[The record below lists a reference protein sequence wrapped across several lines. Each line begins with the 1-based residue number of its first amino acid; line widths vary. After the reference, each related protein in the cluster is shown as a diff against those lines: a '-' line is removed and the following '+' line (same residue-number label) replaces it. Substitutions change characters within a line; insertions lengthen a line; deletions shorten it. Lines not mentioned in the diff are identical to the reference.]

1 MEIRAYHPTDCE
13 QIAQLFYETVHTIN
27 AKDYTQEQLDAWAT
41 GTVDMVLWNQSFL
54 IHDTLVA
61 VQDDKIIGF
70 GDMDQTGYF
79 DRLYV
84 HKDYQR
90 QGIATLLC
98 NQLEKRYQGR
108 YISTHASI
116 TAKPFFEHRG
126 YLVIAKQQVE
136 RLGILLVNYRME
148 KQK

>member
-61 VQDDKIIGF
+61 VQDDKIIA
-70 GDMDQTGYF
+70 
-79 DRLYV
+79 RAV
-84 HKDYQR
+84 HFPKLH
-90 QGIATLLC
+90 GGSPFPELLC
-98 NQLEKRYQGR
+98 S
-108 YISTHASI
+108 IST
-116 TAKPFFEHRG
+116 
-126 YLVIAKQQVE
+126 
-136 RLGILLVNYRME
+136 
-148 KQK
+148 

>member
-98 NQLEKRYQGR
+98 NQLEKRYQVGEK
-108 YISTHASI
+108 ISRQIHFYPCFYYSKT
-116 TAKPFFEHRG
+116 FF
-126 YLVIAKQQVE
+126 
-136 RLGILLVNYRME
+136 
-148 KQK
+148 